1 MCAYGIYIYIRRPLR
16 PRRVRTHPILPNK
29 NLLIQP
35 TFQYKQSSKKQQS
48 KKTKRPNTF
57 NKPGRLIRS

>member
-1 MCAYGIYIYIRRPLR
+1 MYIYPPTPKASACETIRSI
-16 PRRVRTHPILPNK
+16 PILPNQ

-57 NKPGRLIRS
+57 NKPARLMRS